1 MKAPVMAKCDCIDRG
16 LTRLF
21 YNYGK
26 FVSRWPSVFILIS
39 LIVAAAL
46 SVGIM
51 FLKVDTDVIFLFT
64 PDNSQAR
71 DDAVVVYDDFP
82 TDYDEYT
89 ATRGNGTDDLAA
101 NIIIA
106 PKAGDDVLAEDVF
119 SEILRFDRELRN
131 VSITNNNGMPLTY
144 ESLCAMSRGVCLDNP
159 VLEILNRNVSYLKD
173 VNLTYPFFE
182 ASNGES
188 YFLGTTFGDVEL
200 GNNETILRAGLFALN
215 YILQTTPLLEE
226 EGMEWETEFES
237 FVDNFE
243 SDAISVSFIHSHTLD
258 SEVSLSTQ
266 SVIPLFSISYTL
278 LFTFA
283 ITSCVMFD
291 WVFSKP
297 FLGFMGTISA
307 SLAVASSLG
316 LLSYAGVNFNIV
328 TSSMPFLI
336 IGIGI
341 DDMFI
346 MLAAWRKTSPCDS
359 VEERM
364 GKAFSEAAVSITI
377 TSITDALAFGI
388 GSINPLPAV
397 RVFCLYTGVA
407 VIFDY
412 IFQITFF
419 GACMALTGRREAANR
434 HVWTL
439 MKVKSPDE
447 APSTVYKF
455 CCAGGLSEEQR
466 RERTVGNCE
475 TGLMTFF
482 KEYYGPFMMKPA
494 VKFLTL
500 LAFCAYLGGAIY
512 GCLNV
517 SEGLE
522 LKLLARS
529 GSPAYDFFE
538 RQTDHFSTYGPFVS
552 VVIQESLNYSDATV
566 QQDLEALMED
576 FESSEYIHSSEY
588 TEFWLRD
595 FLKFLDAAN
604 VPASVRSD
612 PDEFSRLLANQFLA
626 NPSFSRY
633 SQDIIFEEGSNDTVI
648 ESSRFILTGD
658 SLVTTNQQVQM
669 MSEVR
674 DKASEA
680 DITLTTFSPFF
691 IVYEQYARIRSVTI
705 QNLSIAV
712 AAMFVVAFFLIPN
725 IICSVVVALCI
736 ASIEVGIVGYM
747 SLWDVRLDSISMINL
762 ILCIGFSV
770 DFSAHITYSFLS
782 GQEEYDGRHML
793 SIASQ
798 HAVMALYSLGM
809 PILQGAISTIIA
821 IIALNWSTS
830 YIFVAFFKVM
840 LLVMLFGIL
849 HSLVF
854 LPVLLSSFGC
864 CFCWSNEDIDRQD
877 NKVRVS
883 SNGAQNN
890 HRTPQVH
897 NNAAF
902 TPEV

>member
-1 MKAPVMAKCDCIDRG
+1 MAKCDCIDRG

-26 FVSRWPSVFILIS
+26 FVSRWPSIFILIS

-101 NIIIA
+101 NIIIS
-106 PKAGDDVLAEDVF
+106 PTAGDDVLVEDMF

-131 VSITNNNGMPLTY
+131 VSVTNSNGTPLTY

-159 VLEILNRNVSYLKD
+159 VLEILDRNVSYLKH

-215 YILQTTPLLEE
+215 YILQTTSLLEE
-226 EGMEWETEFES
+226 EGMEWETEFER

-243 SDAISVSFIHSHTLD
+243 SDAISVSFINSHTLD
-258 SEVSLSTQ
+258 SEVSLSTE

-447 APSTVYKF
+447 APSTAYKF

-466 RERTVGNCE
+466 REKTVGNCE

-482 KEYYGPFMMKPA
+482 KEYYGPFLMKPA

-500 LAFCAYLGGAIY
+500 LAFCAYLAGAIY

-538 RQTDHFSTYGPFVS
+538 HQSDHFSTYGPFVS
-552 VVIQESLNYSDATV
+552 AVIQESLNYSDATV
-566 QQDLEALMED
+566 QQELEVLVED

-604 VPASVRSD
+604 VPASVRSE
-612 PDEFSRLLANQFLA
+612 PDEFSRLLVNQFLT

-633 SQDIIFEEGSNDTVI
+633 SQDIVFEEGSNDTVI

-680 DITLTTFSPFF
+680 KITLTTFSPFF

-725 IICSVVVALCI
+725 LICSVVVALCI

-864 CFCWSNEDIDRQD
+864 CFCWSNEDDDRQD
-877 NKVRVS
+877 NNKARVS
-883 SNGAQNN
+883 SNGA
-890 HRTPQVH
+890 H

-902 TPEV
+902 APEV

>member
-1 MKAPVMAKCDCIDRG
+1 MVQCDCIDRG
-16 LTRLF
+16 LSSLF
-21 YNYGK
+21 ERYGK
-26 FVSRWPSVFILIS
+26 FVSRWPYAIILIS

-46 SVGIM
+46 SVGII
-51 FLKVDTDVIFLFT
+51 FLKVDADVIFLFT
-64 PDNSQAR
+64 PDSSKAH
-71 DDAVVVYDDFP
+71 DDSEVIYDDFP

-89 ATRGNGTDDLAA
+89 ASRGNGTEDLAA

-106 PKAGDDVLAEDVF
+106 PRAGDDVLVEDVF
-119 SEILRFDRELRN
+119 SEILRFDRELRT
-131 VSITNNNGMPLTY
+131 VSVSSNNGIPLTY

-159 VLEILNRNVSYLKD
+159 VLEILDRNASYLKH

-182 ASNGES
+182 TSNGES

-200 GNNETILRAGLFALN
+200 GDNATILRAGLFALN
-215 YILQTTPLLEE
+215 YILQTTPLFEE

-237 FVDNFE
+237 FVDSFE

-258 SEVSLSTQ
+258 SEVSHSSR

-336 IGIGI
+336 LGIGI

-346 MLAAWRKTSPCDS
+346 MIAAWRKTNPCKS

-364 GKAFSEAAVSITI
+364 GIAFSEAAVSITI

-419 GACMALTGRREAANR
+419 GAWMAVTGRREAANR

-439 MKVKSPDE
+439 MKVKPRDE
-447 APSTVYKF
+447 ASSTAYKLF
-455 CCAGGLSEEQR
+455 CASGLSEEDR
-466 RERTVGNCE
+466 STNKMTTCE

-482 KEYYGPFMMKPA
+482 KEYYGPFLMKPG
-494 VKFLTL
+494 VKFITL

-512 GCLNV
+512 GCFNV

-538 RQTDHFSTYGPFVS
+538 RQSDDFSTYGPFVS
-552 VVIQESLNYSDATV
+552 VVIQESLNYSDVTV
-566 QQDLEALMED
+566 QDDLETLVKD
-576 FESSEYIHSSEY
+576 FENSEYIHSAKF

-604 VPASVRSD
+604 VPTSVRSD
-612 PDEFSRLLANQFLA
+612 PDEFSRLLVNQFLVIS
-626 NPSFSRY
+626 SFSRY

-680 DITLTTFSPFF
+680 DITLTAFSPFF
-691 IVYEQYARIRSVTI
+691 IVYEQYARIRPVTI

-725 IICSVVVALCI
+725 LICSVVVALCI

-770 DFSAHITYSFLS
+770 DFSAHITYAFLS
-782 GQEEYDGRHML
+782 APEEYDGKHKERL

-840 LLVMLFGIL
+840 LLVMLFGVL

-864 CFCWSNEDIDRQD
+864 CFCWPKEDDDQQD
-877 NKVRVS
+877 NNK
-883 SNGAQNN
+883 GEKALHGTCIN
-890 HRTPQVH
+890 HRSPQVH
-897 NNAAF
+897 DNPAF
-902 TPEV
+902 VSHP

>member
-1 MKAPVMAKCDCIDRG
+1 MFKCDCIDRG

-101 NIIIA
+101 NIILA
-106 PKAGDDVLAEDVF
+106 PKAGDDVLVEDVF

-131 VSITNNNGMPLTY
+131 VSVTNSTGTSFTY
-144 ESLCAMSRGVCLDNP
+144 ESLCAMSRGVCVDNP
-159 VLEILNRNVSYLKD
+159 VLEILNRNVSYLKH

-188 YFLGTTFGDVEL
+188 YFLGITLGDVEL
-200 GNNETILRAGLFALN
+200 RDNETIVRAGLFALN
-215 YILQTTPLLEE
+215 YILQTTPLLQE
-226 EGMEWETEFES
+226 EGMEWEIEFES

-258 SEVSLSTQ
+258 SEVSLSTE

-307 SLAVASSLG
+307 CLAVASSLG

-447 APSTVYKF
+447 APSTAYKF
-455 CCAGGLSEEQR
+455 FCAGGLSEEQR
-466 RERTVGNCE
+466 REKTIGNCE

-482 KEYYGPFMMKPA
+482 KEYYGPFLMKPG
-494 VKFLTL
+494 VKFLTM

-538 RQTDHFSTYGPFVS
+538 HQSDHFSTYGPYVS
-552 VVIQESLNYSDATV
+552 VVIQKRLNYSDAEV
-566 QQDLEALMED
+566 QQDLEAIVED
-576 FESSEYIHSSEY
+576 FESSKYIHSSEY

-604 VPASVRSD
+604 VSASTRSD
-612 PDEFSRLLANQFLA
+612 PDEFSRLLVNQFLV

-633 SQDIIFEEGSNDTVI
+633 SQDIVFEEGSNDTVI

-658 SLVTTNQQVQM
+658 GLVTTNQQVQM

-680 DITLTTFSPFF
+680 SITLTAFSPFF
-691 IVYEQYARIRSVTI
+691 IVYEQYARIRPVTI
-705 QNLSIAV
+705 QNLSIAI

-725 IICSVVVALCI
+725 LICSVVVALCI

-747 SLWDVRLDSISMINL
+747 SMWDVRLDSISMINL

-782 GQEEYDGRHML
+782 GPEEYDGKHRDRL
-793 SIASQ
+793 SMASQ

-864 CFCWSNEDIDRQD
+864 CFCWSNEGDDRQD
-877 NKVRVS
+877 NNKVRVS
-883 SNGAQNN
+883 SYGMPNN
-890 HRTPQVH
+890 VH

-902 TPEV
+902 APDA

>member
-1 MKAPVMAKCDCIDRG
+1 MFKCDCIDRG

-26 FVSRWPSVFILIS
+26 FVSRWPCVFILIS

-101 NIIIA
+101 NIILA
-106 PKAGDDVLAEDVF
+106 PKAGDDVLVEDVF
-119 SEILRFDRELRN
+119 SEILRFDRELQN
-131 VSITNNNGMPLTY
+131 VSVTNSTGTPFTY

-159 VLEILNRNVSYLKD
+159 VLEMLNRNVSYLKH
-173 VNLTYPFFE
+173 VNWTYPFFE

-200 GNNETILRAGLFALN
+200 RDNETIVRAGLFALN

-226 EGMEWETEFES
+226 EGMEWETKFES

-447 APSTVYKF
+447 APSTAYKF

-466 RERTVGNCE
+466 RERTIGNCE

-482 KEYYGPFMMKPA
+482 KEYYGPFLMKPA
-494 VKFLTL
+494 VKFLAL

-538 RQTDHFSTYGPFVS
+538 HQSDHFSTYGPFVS
-552 VVIQESLNYSDATV
+552 VVIQESLNVSDAEV
-566 QQDLEALMED
+566 QQDLEALVED
-576 FESSEYIHSSEY
+576 FESSKYIHSSEY

-612 PDEFSRLLANQFLA
+612 PDDFSRLLVNQFLV

-633 SQDIIFEEGSNDTVI
+633 SQDIVFEEGSNDTVI
-648 ESSRFILTGD
+648 ESFRFILTGD
-658 SLVTTNQQVQM
+658 GLVTTNQQVQM

-680 DITLTTFSPFF
+680 NITLTAFSPFF
-691 IVYEQYARIRSVTI
+691 IVYEQYARIRPVTI

-725 IICSVVVALCI
+725 LICSVVVALCI

-782 GQEEYDGRHML
+782 DRL
-793 SIASQ
+793 SMASQ

-864 CFCWSNEDIDRQD
+864 CFCWSNEGDDRQD
-877 NKVRVS
+877 NNKVRVS
-883 SNGAQNN
+883 SNGMPNN
-890 HRTPQVH
+890 VH
-897 NNAAF
+897 NNSAF
-902 TPEV
+902 APDA

>member
-1 MKAPVMAKCDCIDRG
+1 MFKCDCIDRG

-26 FVSRWPSVFILIS
+26 FVSRWPCVFILIS

-101 NIIIA
+101 NIILA
-106 PKAGDDVLAEDVF
+106 PKAGDDVLVEDVF

-131 VSITNNNGMPLTY
+131 VSVTNSTGTPFTY

-159 VLEILNRNVSYLKD
+159 VLEMLNRNVSYLKH
-173 VNLTYPFFE
+173 VNWTYPFFE

-200 GNNETILRAGLFALN
+200 RDNETIVRAGLFALN

-226 EGMEWETEFES
+226 EGMEWETKFES

-447 APSTVYKF
+447 APSTAYKF

-466 RERTVGNCE
+466 RERAIGNCE

-482 KEYYGPFMMKPA
+482 KEYYGPFLMKPA

-529 GSPAYDFFE
+529 GSPAYGFFE
-538 RQTDHFSTYGPFVS
+538 HQSDHFSTYGPFVS
-552 VVIQESLNYSDATV
+552 VVIQERLNYSDAAV
-566 QQDLEALMED
+566 QQDLEALVEE
-576 FESSEYIHSSEY
+576 FESSKYIHSSEY

-595 FLKFLDAAN
+595 FLEFLDAAN
-604 VPASVRSD
+604 VPENIRSD
-612 PDEFSRLLANQFLA
+612 KDEFSRLLVTQFLV
-626 NPSFSRY
+626 NPSLSRY
-633 SQDIIFEEGSNDTVI
+633 SQDIVFEEGSNDSVI
-648 ESSRFILTGD
+648 ESSRFLLTGD

-669 MSEVR
+669 MAEVR

-680 DITLTTFSPFF
+680 DITLTAFSPFF
-691 IVYEQYARIRSVTI
+691 IVYEQYARIRPVTI

-725 IICSVVVALCI
+725 LICSVVVALCI

-782 GQEEYDGRHML
+782 GPEEYDGKHRDKL
-793 SIASQ
+793 SIASR

-864 CFCWSNEDIDRQD
+864 CFCWSNEDDGRQD
-877 NKVRVS
+877 NNKVRVS
-883 SNGAQNN
+883 SNGM
-890 HRTPQVH
+890 H

-902 TPEV
+902 APDA